1 MECGGGRQPLSRGS
15 ISVRISRPRFP
26 PNQKRRFTHTPPL
39 HFKVRLCV
47 KRHPDDDSR
56 RGSPPV
62 NDRLQCSQATQG
74 VAKMHTLCYVCCM
87 KPYDWNDEKN
97 ECLRKERG
105 LTFEDVVFHL
115 AHGGLLDTIEHPNQ
129 RQYPGQRIFIVDVEG
144 YACLVP
150 FVENDE
156 VIFLKTVIP
165 SRKMTRQYLGGD
177 SE

>member
-1 MECGGGRQPLSRGS
+1 
-15 ISVRISRPRFP
+15 
-26 PNQKRRFTHTPPL
+26 
-39 HFKVRLCV
+39 
-47 KRHPDDDSR
+47 
-56 RGSPPV
+56 
-62 NDRLQCSQATQG
+62 
-74 VAKMHTLCYVCCM
+74 M

-97 ECLRKERG
+97 EWLRKERG

-115 AHGGLLDTIEHPNQ
+115 AHGGLLDTIEHTNQ
-129 RQYPGQRIFIVDVEG
+129 QQYPGQRIFIVDVEG